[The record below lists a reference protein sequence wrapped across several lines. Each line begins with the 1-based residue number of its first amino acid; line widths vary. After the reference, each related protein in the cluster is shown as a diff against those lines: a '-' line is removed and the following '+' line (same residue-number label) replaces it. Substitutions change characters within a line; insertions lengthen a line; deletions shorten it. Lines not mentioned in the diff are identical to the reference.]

1 MFCVNCGIEGQ
12 ETIDGLCLECFLK
25 GKKLIKLPHHVDLF
39 RCANCEEY
47 SIKNGWVQK
56 DLNDAV
62 EDAALTELAAIP
74 EAKVVS
80 VATMSERQDP
90 KTFVVKVEADLDIN
104 GHLATDSDSTIV
116 RLKNTVCKRCSRQLG
131 NYYEAIMQIRS
142 GSKDLDDDLRDEI
155 VRYIRDSVET
165 QAKNNRQLFI
175 GKVVEVVGGV
185 DIYISSISLGR
196 ALTKEIS
203 DSYGAESKE
212 SFSQGGVSSD
222 GQDINRLTY
231 LIRFPEYHTGDVV
244 LFNQKPYK
252 LIGLNKSGGKLLDL
266 ATFREMSIRQS
277 ELSALKIIT
286 KKNELRQAI
295 VISAS
300 KTEIQVMHPSNFST
314 VDLRIPEGAEI
325 SETVTVANVEDEIF
339 YVP

>member
-1 MFCVNCGIEGQ
+1 M
-12 ETIDGLCLECFLK
+12 
-25 GKKLIKLPHHVDLF
+25 
-39 RCANCEEY
+39 
-47 SIKNGWVQK
+47 
-56 DLNDAV
+56 NDAV

-80 VATMSERQDP
+80 VATMSERQDE

-142 GSKDLDDDLRDEI
+142 GSKNLDDDIRDEI

-231 LIRFPEYHTGDVV
+231 LIRFPEYHTGDAV

-266 ATFREMSIRQS
+266 ATFHEMSIRRS

-286 KKNELRQAI
+286 KKKELRQAI

-300 KTEIQVMHPSNFST
+300 KNEIQIMHPVNFST

-325 SETVTVANVEDEIF
+325 SETVTVVSVEDEIF

>member
-104 GHLATDSDSTIV
+104 GHLATDNDSTIV

-231 LIRFPEYHTGDVV
+231 LIRFPEYHTGD
-244 LFNQKPYK
+244 
-252 LIGLNKSGGKLLDL
+252 D
-266 ATFREMSIRQS
+266 TRS
-277 ELSALKIIT
+277 E
-286 KKNELRQAI
+286 
-295 VISAS
+295 
-300 KTEIQVMHPSNFST
+300 
-314 VDLRIPEGAEI
+314 
-325 SETVTVANVEDEIF
+325 
-339 YVP
+339 